1 MAGLG
6 SNNEAMDGRREAARR
21 DVQDIRALTGH
32 ESFNRYYLR
41 RIRQKQS
48 EVEKAF
54 KYDDMP
60 PADREILRQKLLF
73 IEEILKMPAKD
84 EAVALS
90 ELRRQEG

>member
-1 MAGLG
+1 MPVT
-6 SNNEAMDGRREAARR
+6 NNEAMDGRREAARR

-32 ESFNRYYLR
+32 EAFNRYYLR
-41 RIRQKQS
+41 RIRQKHA
-48 EVEKAF
+48 EIEKAF

-60 PADREILRQKLLF
+60 PDQREALRQKLLF

>member
-1 MAGLG
+1 MN

-21 DVQDIRALTGH
+21 DVQDIRALTGS

-41 RIRQKQS
+41 RLRQKQE

-60 PADREILRQKLLF
+60 AEQREVLRQRLLF